1 MRIVSTVI
9 RRCVLRC
16 LLSTCVVCLDLDL
29 DLDFRSGESHLM
41 ACKTP
46 PIYFTFSGSGLILK
60 VSICMKCQI
69 FCSTT
74 FYLV

>member
-1 MRIVSTVI
+1 MEMIFSISHMFRSQ
-9 RRCVLRC
+9 L
-16 LLSTCVVCLDLDL
+16 LDLDL

>member
-1 MRIVSTVI
+1 MKMIDTVA
-9 RRCVLRC
+9 C
-16 LLSTCVVCLDLDL
+16 LIAL

-46 PIYFTFSGSGLILK
+46 PIYMYFTFSGSGLILK

-74 FYLV
+74 FYLI